1 MNSPLASLFDALAL
15 RLKISMRLLVV
26 APLFLSA
33 CGGGSDDSGQSAAPP
48 APPLPPPVNADI
60 GMLFM
65 GNSHTIVNN
74 VDGMVTEMVRAVR
87 PNRSVASLVAPGLM
101 FLDERLRDVGSVNLL
116 TRQSWSFVI
125 LQAQKYSTSGQFE
138 YSTAAAEEFI
148 RMSRRSNA
156 VPIMFPE
163 WPLRGVNETMRI
175 YDLHVSI
182 AQRETAC
189 VAPIGQAWDLALARH
204 PSLVLHAPDG
214 NHSSPAG
221 AFLAALILFSTITG
235 LSPADLP
242 PMPQITVDVDTQA
255 LLRAIAAETVQTW
268 SPRMWCPGDPFP

>member
-1 MNSPLASLFDALAL
+1 MSSPPA
-15 RLKISMRLLVV
+15 RLKTHLHLLVV
-26 APLFLSA
+26 TALLLSA
-33 CGGGSDDSGQSAAPP
+33 CGGGGSDESTPASAPP
-48 APPLPPPVNADI
+48 APPPVNADI

-74 VDGMVTEMVRAVR
+74 LDGMVTEMVRAAR
-87 PNRSVASLVAPGLM
+87 PSRSVASLVAPGLM

-148 RMSRRSNA
+148 RLSRRSNA

-163 WPLRGVNETMRI
+163 WPQRGIDETMRI
-175 YDLHVSI
+175 YNLHVSI

-189 VAPIGQAWDLALARH
+189 VAPVGQAWDLSLARH
-204 PSLVLHAPDG
+204 PALELHAADG
-214 NHSSPAG
+214 NHSNPAG

-235 LSPADLP
+235 MSPADLP
-242 PMPQITVDVDTQA
+242 PMPQFTVDVDTQA

-268 SPRMWCPGDPFP
+268 PPRMWCPGDPFT